1 MVPLID
7 KLILRSTIACCT
19 MDSHTMGCLDRA
31 NFNQLYCMMKCLQ
44 FVSKTSPSGQ
54 DQGHP
59 SQGIKGMA
67 NSDFSNSK
75 Q

>member
-7 KLILRSTIACCT
+7 KLILIVCCT

-31 NFNQLYCMMKCLQ
+31 NSNQLYCMMKCLQ

-54 DQGHP
+54 DYTGSGT
-59 SQGIKGMA
+59 SQPGYQRHG
-67 NSDFSNSK
+67 
-75 Q
+75 